1 MPGGGHP
8 RRERR
13 RDERPA
19 LFRDFEALAEQ
30 RLRGGGAEAH
40 EDPRLD
46 QRDLGFEPWP
56 ACRNLRSV
64 RLRVDAPLAARLP
77 LEVLHH
83 VGDIDELPVDPGLLE
98 GAVER
103 LARTAD
109 TL

>member
-1 MPGGGHP
+1 MHGGGHA

-19 LFRDFEALAEQ
+19 LLRDLEALAEQ
-30 RLRGGGAEAH
+30 RLRGGGAETD

-46 QRDLGFEPWP
+46 QRDLRFEPWP

-77 LEVLHH
+77 LEVLHD
-83 VGDIDELPVDPGLLE
+83 VGDIDEFPVDPGL
-98 GAVER
+98 VE
-103 LARTAD
+103 
-109 TL
+109 